1 MSLGVTRGLR
11 VFLLMLTC
19 AGVLAASHLPHPPA
33 DGSQQPE
40 QLPGHQDQGHGGRG
54 LVRVR
59 ADDPQREGV

>member
-1 MSLGVTRGLR
+1 
-11 VFLLMLTC
+11 MLTC